1 MRKLMLVVALS
12 ILGAGQLKADATCVA
27 GSVTSY
33 VAITSCN
40 YDGLDFSN
48 FSSALFASPGLSG
61 FSTDNIIV
69 TPTADANGVGFTIT
83 PAAPADW
90 ATNQTGQQ
98 LDLDFAFVASC
109 TSGTPCID
117 DIYESIAGTATSSG
131 FGAPYD
137 GRDILT
143 ETYCLNSTTPP
154 AGSCASGN
162 SGEQISTLT
171 PTGGSPVTS
180 NPTFSPV
187 TNIVMDK
194 DMGAYSYN
202 SSAAITSVIDE
213 FSLVSTPEPSSL
225 LMLGSGLLGL
235 AFVSFRRRSVV

>member
-1 MRKLMLVVALS
+1 MRKLMFVVALS

-33 VAITSCN
+33 VATTSCN
-40 YDGLDFSN
+40 YGGLDFSN

-69 TPTADANGVGFTIT
+69 TPTADSNGVGFTIA

-90 ATNQTGQQ
+90 ATNQIGQQ

-109 TSGTPCID
+109 MSGSPCMT
-117 DIYESIAGTATSSG
+117 DIYESIAGSATSSA
-131 FGAPYD
+131 FGTQYD
-137 GRDILT
+137 GRDVLT

-154 AGSCASGN
+154 AGSCAPGN
-162 SGEQISTLT
+162 GGVQITTLT
-171 PTGGSPVTS
+171 PTGGSPVIS

-187 TNIVMDK
+187 TSIVMDK
-194 DMGAYSYN
+194 DIGAYSYN

-213 FSLVSTPEPSSL
+213 FSLVSTPEPSAL

-235 AFVSFRRRSVV
+235 AIVSFRKRSVA